1 MGVVELRYGRFTVAK
16 EGQSIYKGHDS
27 GGKMTRKRK
36 KMMFVLIRTQVDI
49 ILLVLEGLFL
59 PNNVFLL
66 MTRIQL

>member
-1 MGVVELRYGRFTVAK
+1 
-16 EGQSIYKGHDS
+16 
-27 GGKMTRKRK
+27 MTRKRE